1 MVDIFQN
8 LVRYFS
14 RDPQPYDEPENS
26 KQQQRKPLKFED
38 DIKALE
44 GIYGDLHG
52 KSITVELQDLLGI
65 CPRERHRVDAYRGLC
80 KELGEAYQCT
90 LSVVSQKTREKR

>member
-8 LVRYFS
+8 LIRYFS

-26 KQQQRKPLKFED
+26 KQQQRKPLKFAD
-38 DIKALE
+38 DIKTLE

-52 KSITVELQDLLGI
+52 KSITVELQDLLKS

-80 KELGEAYQCT
+80 NELLEAYQCT
-90 LSVVSQKTREKR
+90 MSVVSQKTRGKR

>member
-52 KSITVELQDLLGI
+52 KSITVELQDLLKS

-80 KELGEAYQCT
+80 NELLEAFQCT
-90 LSVVSQKTREKR
+90 LSVVSQKTKGKR

>member
-1 MVDIFQN
+1 MIDIFEN

-14 RDPQPYDEPENS
+14 RDPQPNDEPENY

-44 GIYGDLHG
+44 GIYGDLYG

-65 CPRERHRVDAYRGLC
+65 CPRERHRVDAYRGLS
-80 KELGEAYQCT
+80 KELLEAYQCT
-90 LSVVSQKTREKR
+90 LSVVSKKTRKR

>member
-14 RDPQPYDEPENS
+14 RDPQPTGETAKTKRSLP
-26 KQQQRKPLKFED
+26 KPLKFAD
-38 DIKALE
+38 DIKTLE

-52 KSITVELQDLLGI
+52 KSITVELQDLLKT

-80 KELGEAYQCT
+80 NELMEAYQCT
-90 LSVVSQKTREKR
+90 LNVVSQKTRGKR

>member
-1 MVDIFQN
+1 MDFFEN

-14 RDPQPYDEPENS
+14 RDPQPTGGTAKTKRS
-26 KQQQRKPLKFED
+26 LQKPLKFAD
-38 DIKALE
+38 DIKTLE

-52 KSITVELQDLLGI
+52 KSITIELQDLLKT

-80 KELGEAYQCT
+80 NELLDAYQCT
-90 LSVVSQKTREKR
+90 LSVLSQKTKGKR

>member
-1 MVDIFQN
+1 MDIFEN

-14 RDPQPYDEPENS
+14 RDPQPTGGTAKIKRSLP
-26 KQQQRKPLKFED
+26 KPLKFAD
-38 DIKALE
+38 DINTLE

-52 KSITVELQDLLGI
+52 KSITIELRDLLGI

-80 KELGEAYQCT
+80 NELGEAYQCA
-90 LSVVSQKTREKR
+90 LSVVSQKTRGKR

>member
-1 MVDIFQN
+1 MDFFEN

-14 RDPQPYDEPENS
+14 RDPQPTCETAKTKRGLP
-26 KQQQRKPLKFED
+26 KPLKFAG
-38 DIKALE
+38 DIKTLE

-52 KSITVELQDLLGI
+52 KSITIELQDLLKT

-80 KELGEAYQCT
+80 NELMEAYQCT
-90 LSVVSQKTREKR
+90 LSVVSQKTRNKH

>member
-1 MVDIFQN
+1 MDFFEN

-14 RDPQPYDEPENS
+14 RDPQPTGGTAKTKRSLP
-26 KQQQRKPLKFED
+26 KPLKFAD
-38 DIKALE
+38 DIKTLE

-52 KSITVELQDLLGI
+52 KSITVELQDLLKS

-80 KELGEAYQCT
+80 NELMEAYQCT
-90 LSVVSQKTREKR
+90 LNVVSQKTRGKR